1 MIYDDLWWSYLVQ
14 LISNNQLMKQILQD
28 SDTVYNYPPAIK
40 RGLLENNPLA
50 SMIFPAINQILI
62 AVFDYQ
68 RVNLRVSWNGGTPQ
82 ISPNHP
88 SHGWPF

>member
-1 MIYDDLWWSYLVQ
+1 
-14 LISNNQLMKQILQD
+14 MKQILQD

-68 RVNLRVSWNGGTPQ
+68 RVNLRVS
-82 ISPNHP
+82 
-88 SHGWPF
+88 